1 MGLNKLGM
9 KNFVEFLEK
18 DTDRYVEVQ
27 HTLEIINHREAD
39 AEERVLKFLSP
50 IASKSKREYI
60 N

>member
-1 MGLNKLGM
+1 M